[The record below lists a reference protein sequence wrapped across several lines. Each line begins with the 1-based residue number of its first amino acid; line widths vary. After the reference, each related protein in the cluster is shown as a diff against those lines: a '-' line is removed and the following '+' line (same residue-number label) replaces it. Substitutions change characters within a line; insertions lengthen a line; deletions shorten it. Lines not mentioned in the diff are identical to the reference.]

1 MKTVLVFVPFS
12 RYIFKQMIGGVMKF
26 FAGRMK
32 VQVIEACANASH
44 LRSLL
49 NFWQPVGCIV
59 EASEGVGFFTPKRF
73 GDIPV
78 VYLDPAKATDE
89 MFAVIQDYAAGATL
103 AAHELISPS
112 MAHYAFVGYRTP
124 SDWSHARGAA
134 FMRAIRLNRL
144 PFSSFERVLPG
155 TRRNR
160 ALKKWIAALPKPCGI
175 LAANDMV
182 AEETIDICLNLKLN
196 IPKDIIVMGC
206 NNDEQICLNASPLI
220 SSICPD
226 FEKSGL
232 LCAQLLDERLRRRA
246 LAPKRLYYGIIGFI
260 RRNSSIPA
268 LKSDSRVMAA
278 IRTIR
283 ARCCERLS
291 VADVVSAM
299 GCSTRLA
306 EIRFRDVTGKTIRD
320 AIADIRMEHV
330 TILLKGGS
338 LSIGAIAKACG
349 YGTETALRIA
359 FRKRFGTSM
368 REWRAKNCRSR
379 IFAAGTTAPAAGKR

>member
-1 MKTVLVFVPFS
+1 VETVLIFVPFS
-12 RYIFKQMIGGVMKF
+12 RYIFKQMIGGVAKF
-26 FAGRMK
+26 FAGRRK

-49 NFWQPVGCIV
+49 NFWRPVGCIV

-78 VYLDPAKATDE
+78 VYLDPAKAADW
-89 MFAVIQDYAAGATL
+89 MFAVMQDYAAGATL
-103 AAHELISPS
+103 AAHELMSPS

-124 SDWSHARGAA
+124 SDWSRARGAA
-134 FMRAIRLNRL
+134 FMRAVQLNRL
-144 PFSSFERVLPG
+144 PFSSFEHALPG

-175 LAANDMV
+175 LAANDIT
-182 AEETIDICLNLKLN
+182 AEETIDICLNLNLN
-196 IPKDIIVMGC
+196 IPKDVIVIGC
-206 NNDEQICLNASPLI
+206 DNDEQICLNASTPI

-246 LAPKRLYYGIIGFI
+246 LKPKRLHYGIIGLI

-268 LKSDSRVMAA
+268 LKSDSRVIAA
-278 IRTIR
+278 VRAIR
-283 ARCCERLS
+283 ARCCEGLR

-306 EIRFRDVTGKTIRD
+306 ELRFREVTGKTIRD

-349 YGTETALRIA
+349 YGTEAALRIA
-359 FRKRFGTSM
+359 FRKRFGSSL
-368 REWRAKNCRSR
+368 REWRAKNRR
-379 IFAAGTTAPAAGKR
+379 QYR